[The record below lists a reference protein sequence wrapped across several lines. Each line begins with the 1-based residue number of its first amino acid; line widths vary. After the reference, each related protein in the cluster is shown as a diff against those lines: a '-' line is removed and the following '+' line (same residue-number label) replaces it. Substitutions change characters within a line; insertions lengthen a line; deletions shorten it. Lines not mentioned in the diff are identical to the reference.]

1 MGDIT
6 LTIDGRRVR
15 VPQGATLLEA
25 GREAGLYIP
34 ALCHHPDLPPAAD
47 TPAADAVYLGGRRIE
62 NARPGE
68 GATGCGLC
76 VVQVEGW
83 DDLVPSCSTEA
94 VEGMVVA
101 TDTAEVQGR
110 RRKNLVPILAGHPHA
125 CLVCAQQEGCSRSHC
140 SANVPEEERC
150 CSRFGQC
157 ELQDVVNH
165 VGVPDAAPRWVPT
178 RLPVEDGPL
187 FVRDPNLCIGCT
199 RCVRACRDLRGV
211 EAIGFVRDER
221 RQVRV
226 GSLAPDLRES
236 GCRFCT
242 ACVEVCP
249 TGALTD
255 KKVRPGR
262 KAQDLVP
269 CREACPAGVD
279 VPGYVKRV
287 AGGRPGEARSVIRES
302 VPFPGVL
309 GRVCTRPCEEACRRK
324 ALDEPVAV
332 CALKR
337 YAADAG
343 EGAGRET
350 PRPGRPTGKRVAV
363 IGAGPA
369 GLSAAFF
376 LRKAGHGVTLFETGK
391 QAGGMMRA
399 IPSFRLPREVLE
411 REVQEILDLGVE
423 FRPGRVL
430 GRDFRLEELRADGF
444 DAVFLATGAQEGR
457 RVPVEG
463 ADLPGVLSGLDYLRR
478 AAEGMPAEQGNRILV
493 IGGGSVAMDVA
504 RTALRLGAGR
514 VTVAC
519 LERRD
524 EMPARNT
531 EVEATAAEGAELMPS
546 WGVERI
552 LEGRGRVS
560 GVDLVRCTGLFDAG
574 GTFRPSFDR
583 ETRTR
588 VRAGR
593 LVFAVGQVPDLSFL
607 DGESVRTDRGLI
619 VVEPGTQETGAPG
632 LYAGGDVTAASG
644 TIVHAAA
651 AGRRAAAAVDR
662 ALGGTGNLDQGRVLR
677 DPPDPRLGR
686 VEGFADRPRVPV
698 PERDPE
704 ERIADFGEVESGYA
718 TDAAALE
725 ASRCLQCDLRLT
737 MGRNPPPPRG
747 WLPFERTSLER
758 VPVAE
763 GVYQLM
769 DADHNVLAIRGTA
782 DLRRSIRE
790 ELEENEEAAM
800 FEFEEN
806 RMYSQRESELMQRYV
821 QEHGGMPGEDDL
833 DDLF

>member
-15 VPQGATLLEA
+15 IPQGATLLEA
-25 GREAGLYIP
+25 AREAGLYIP
-34 ALCHHPDLPPAAD
+34 VLCHHPDLPPAAH

-62 NARPGE
+62 NAWPGE

-76 VVQVEGW
+76 LVQVEGW
-83 DDLVPSCSTEA
+83 DDLAPSCSTEA

-101 TDTAEVQGR
+101 TDTAEVRGR

-125 CLVCAQQEGCSRSHC
+125 CLVCAQQEGCSRTHC

-187 FVRDPNLCIGCT
+187 FARDPNLCIGCT

-211 EAIGFVRDER
+211 EAIGFVRDEQHR
-221 RQVRV
+221 VRV
-226 GSLAPDLRES
+226 GSLAPDLRGS

-249 TGALTD
+249 TGALMD

-279 VPGYVKRV
+279 VPGYVRRV
-287 AGGRPGEARSVIRES
+287 AGGRPGEARSVIRET

-350 PRPGRPTGKRVAV
+350 PRPGGATGKRVAV

-376 LRKAGHGVTLFETGK
+376 LRKAGHGVTLFEAAR

-423 FRPGRVL
+423 FRPGRDL
-430 GRDFRLEELRADGF
+430 GRDLRLEELRADGF

-463 ADLPGVLSGLDYLRR
+463 ADLPGVLSGLDYLRQ
-478 AAEGMPAEQGNRILV
+478 AAEGMLTERGNRILV
-493 IGGGSVAMDVA
+493 IGGGSVAMDAA

-524 EMPARNT
+524 EMPARNA

-560 GVDLVRCTGLFDAG
+560 GVDLVRCTGLFDG
-574 GTFRPSFDR
+574 GGAFRPSFDR

-588 VRAGR
+588 VGAER
-593 LVFAVGQVPDLSFL
+593 LVFAVGQVPELSFL

-619 VVEPGTQETGAPG
+619 MVEPGTQETGAPG

-662 ALGGTGNLDQGRVLR
+662 ALGGTGDLDQGRVLR

-704 ERIADFGEVESGYA
+704 ERIADFGEVESGYT
-718 TDAAALE
+718 TDAAARE

-758 VPVAE
+758 VPEAE

-806 RMYSQRESELMQRYV
+806 RMYSQRESELIQRYV
-821 QEHGGMPGEDDL
+821 QEYGGMPGEDDL